1 MKRIKLIFIITIVGM
16 LLIGCKSKGARVQEQ
31 LDLGSKYMA
40 ELDYESAIVALN
52 KAIKIDP
59 KNVDAYKMLAEVYE
73 RSGRPDDARAT
84 LEKMLDLDDLSS
96 DSEDEINDRIKNL
109 DFLVA
114 ISKLPG
120 EYDEPTALELSNTG
134 SNDIYYSVDTTDSRL
149 VATDMKYTSPILLD
163 EDGSYIVKAYTVDS
177 SGNKHGSTEVKYTIK
192 LSKEHLE
199 KDSWESI
206 GNIYRYRGKDGKI
219 VTGWKQIDGSWYYF
233 KENGDMATGVVD
245 VNGTKYCFDEDGVM
259 LTGWQQINGKWYYL
273 GDDGIAKSG
282 SQSIDGKQYYFGED
296 GSMLTGWQ
304 QIAGKWYYISDS
316 GELSTGWKEIDGK
329 WYYFA
334 DNGEMKTDQYIDG
347 YYVGADG
354 VRTNIVKEPVP
365 PSKKYTDQF
374 RYGTHK
380 VVYMGNEYYDDLVG
394 YIYNDML
401 FAAIMSEG
409 PIIDRGSYFEV
420 QNAVFMGHT
429 HYLVSDTDWY
439 EMFKTTVYVRKNA
452 VGTLYSNKSDK
463 MIKMTKTAEQCFND
477 SGGKLLNDEYGHSDI
492 VLYTECEGYLNEYM
506 DNDGYIIKFDDIMM
520 HSS

>member
-1 MKRIKLIFIITIVGM
+1 
-16 LLIGCKSKGARVQEQ
+16 
-31 LDLGSKYMA
+31 
-40 ELDYESAIVALN
+40 
-52 KAIKIDP
+52 
-59 KNVDAYKMLAEVYE
+59 
-73 RSGRPDDARAT
+73 
-84 LEKMLDLDDLSS
+84 
-96 DSEDEINDRIKNL
+96 
-109 DFLVA
+109 
-114 ISKLPG
+114 
-120 EYDEPTALELSNTG
+120 
-134 SNDIYYSVDTTDSRL
+134 
-149 VATDMKYTSPILLD
+149 
-163 EDGSYIVKAYTVDS
+163 
-177 SGNKHGSTEVKYTIK
+177 
-192 LSKEHLE
+192 
-199 KDSWESI
+199 
-206 GNIYRYRGKDGKI
+206 
-219 VTGWKQIDGSWYYF
+219 
-233 KENGDMATGVVD
+233 
-245 VNGTKYCFDEDGVM
+245 
-259 LTGWQQINGKWYYL
+259 
-273 GDDGIAKSG
+273 
-282 SQSIDGKQYYFGED
+282 
-296 GSMLTGWQ
+296 
-304 QIAGKWYYISDS
+304 
-316 GELSTGWKEIDGK
+316 
-329 WYYFA
+329 
-334 DNGEMKTDQYIDG
+334 
-347 YYVGADG
+347 VGADG

>member
-1 MKRIKLIFIITIVGM
+1 MKRIKIIFILILVGM
-16 LLIGCKSKGARVQEQ
+16 LLIGCKNKETRVQEQ

-40 ELDYESAIVALN
+40 ELDYESAILALN

-59 KNVDAYKMLAEVYE
+59 KNVDAYKILAEVYE
-73 RSGRPDDARAT
+73 KSGRLEDARAT
-84 LEKMLDLDDLSS
+84 LEKVLELDNLSS
-96 DSEDEINDRIKNL
+96 DNEDEINNRIKNL

-120 EYDEPTALELSNTG
+120 EYDEPTALELSNIG
-134 SNDIYYSVDTTDSRL
+134 SNDIYYSIDTKDSRL

-177 SGNKHGSTEVKYTIK
+177 SGKKYSSTEVKYTIK

-199 KDSWESI
+199 KDSWESV

-219 VTGWKQIDGSWYYF
+219 VTGWQQIDGSWYYF
-233 KENGDMATGVVD
+233 KENGDMATGVANI
-245 VNGTKYCFDEDGVM
+245 NGVKYCFDEDGVM

-273 GDDGIAKSG
+273 GDDGVAKSG
-282 SQSIDGKQYYFGED
+282 SQNIDGKQYYFGED
-296 GSMLTGWQ
+296 GDMLTGWQ

-354 VRTNIVKEPVP
+354 VRTNIIQEPVP

-374 RYGTHK
+374 RYGKYKMH
-380 VVYMGNEYYDDLVG
+380 MDDYYYEHTG

-401 FAAIMSEG
+401 VQAVMSEG
-409 PIIDRGSYFEV
+409 PIIDRGNYFEV
-420 QNAVFMGHT
+420 QNAVFMGYT
-429 HYLVSDTDWY
+429 HSAEFATDWY
-439 EMFKTTVYVRKNA
+439 EIFTTTVYVRKYA
-452 VGTLYSNKSDK
+452 VGTLYGNE
-463 MIKMTKTAEQCFND
+463 MMKMTKTAEQCFND
-477 SGGKLLNDEYGHSDI
+477 SGGRLVNDDSSTDI
-492 VLYTECEGYLNEYM
+492 VLYTIFDDHLNEYM
-506 DNDGYIIKFDDIMM
+506 DKDGYIIKFDDLMM